1 MQLWNLCS
9 AKSAVFTG
17 FAGFPCP
24 YLPGKETP
32 LETIVIAPGTR
43 LCPALFKPFNNCSLS
58 LKGGTNWESKGKRQI
73 LRPLIN

>member
-32 LETIVIAPGTR
+32 LGARVIAPNPIVDKMHPKPYLGSFYQIVVCAPIKR
-43 LCPALFKPFNNCSLS
+43 YAILFLTHNY
-58 LKGGTNWESKGKRQI
+58 
-73 LRPLIN
+73 